1 MSNEISKIREN
12 IAKESADLK
21 GLFETIESQE
31 GPSTAEQKMQLSLI
45 TRNLHL

>member
-31 GPSTAEQKMQLSLI
+31 GPSTAEQKKCSYL
-45 TRNLHL
+45 